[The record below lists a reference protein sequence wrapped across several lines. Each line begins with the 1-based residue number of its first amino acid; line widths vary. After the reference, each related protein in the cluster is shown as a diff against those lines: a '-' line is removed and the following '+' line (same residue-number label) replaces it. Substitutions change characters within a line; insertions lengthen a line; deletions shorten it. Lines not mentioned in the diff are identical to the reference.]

1 MMSHQI
7 YKNKEKEIIKENQIE
22 TGLEK
27 YNNKFFK
34 NHQRDSRA
42 DLNGFNELE
51 DPSVEINQPEKQKE
65 LQRSKIHIIEHA
77 NTRISGI

>member
-1 MMSHQI
+1 MRMMFHQI
-7 YKNKEKEIIKENQIE
+7 SKNKEKEIIKENQIE

-42 DLNGFNELE
+42 DSNGFNECE

-65 LQRSKIHIIEHA
+65 IQ
-77 NTRISGI
+77 